1 MNKQMDLHKDI
12 SVLFDKTVE
21 DILEYSAK
29 KINTLNEINMMKK
42 YDEQNNMLCDLITL
56 ENRIND
62 IDVGQLDT
70 HHEYTRM
77 IEEQNRLMAHII
89 ELQPDKSILKVLQ
102 LRVNEL
108 ETIIINKKNEKLPQ
122 RKIRMSLLDYSK
134 EMKKLRTEQK
144 TIILKMAY
152 DEYNM

>member
-108 ETIIINKKNEKLPQ
+108 ETIIINKKNEKFPQ
-122 RKIRMSLLDYSK
+122 RKIRMLLLDYST